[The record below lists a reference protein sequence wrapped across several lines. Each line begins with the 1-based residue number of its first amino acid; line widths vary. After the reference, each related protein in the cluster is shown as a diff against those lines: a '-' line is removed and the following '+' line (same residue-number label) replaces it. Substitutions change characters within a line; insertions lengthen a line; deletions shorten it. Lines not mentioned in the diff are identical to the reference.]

1 MKAKLSTKARTLK
14 LLSQSKKFN
23 IPKLFFFKVGLLKKQ
38 KKKII
43 LNILKRFKSEKII
56 LRSSA
61 LDEDLK
67 TLSNAGKY
75 DSVIVEYLNYKNVEK
90 GLDKILKKLKSLQD
104 EIIIQKF
111 ISKPEISGVV
121 FTRDI
126 NTNAPYYIINYDKS
140 GKTNLVTSGKKNPT
154 QKTLN
159 VIKSLKY
166 TPREFSNL
174 LNILKKIEKFF
185 NEDRLDIEFA
195 IKSKK
200 IFIFQ
205 VRRLKDT
212 VSIDDKLFFS
222 SLTNIEKKIYKI
234 IHIKNPTLSG
244 TKSIL
249 SNMSDWN
256 PAEMIGAKSSPLAI
270 SLYSELITNEIWSKQ
285 RNNYG
290 YKDVSPNRL
299 MVNLFNHPYI
309 DLRTDFNSFFPKNLN
324 KRIEIICNDHFVD
337 KVKNNIDFHDKIEFK
352 VIPTCY
358 ELFDKEKINFLN
370 KNKIK
375 IYNLAL
381 KKLTEKIISQ
391 KPGLL
396 SDDLVKIKEL
406 EKNLLN
412 FQFNHPIQKIFFLI
426 NLCKKMGTLPFAGIA
441 RCAFISTK
449 ILRDIVSKKLM
460 SKEDLES
467 FYNDMNTI
475 THKFNLDLNKYKN
488 KKISK
493 KLFLKKY
500 GHLRPHTY
508 SILSK
513 NYSEGFNEYF
523 NNIKTNH
530 FKFNKFILSNKKKK
544 GINSLLKK
552 EFQISVNEFF
562 NFASKSIK
570 GREDAKFFFTKCIDK
585 IFSSLKEL
593 AKELN
598 INHNDLDYISIN
610 TILNSYNNLKVS
622 KLRFEIMNEIKN
634 NKIMSNISEAIKL
647 PDVITDLK
655 DIYYNYET
663 SLKGNYITRL
673 KITGKV
679 KKITKQALNQ
689 NKLKLDDHIIF
700 IENADP
706 GFDFLFSHNIKGIVT
721 KYGGANSHMAIRCM
735 ELNIPAVIGL
745 GKLNFN
751 FFSSADII
759 EINCNNSTINALK

>member
-1 MKAKLSTKARTLK
+1 MKN
-14 LLSQSKKFN
+14 Q
-23 IPKLFFFKVGLLKKQ
+23 
-38 KKKII
+38 
-43 LNILKRFKSEKII
+43 
-56 LRSSA
+56 
-61 LDEDLK
+61 
-67 TLSNAGKY
+67 SNAGKY
-75 DSVIVEYLNYKNVEK
+75 DSVIVEYLNYENVEK
-90 GLDKILKKLKSLQD
+90 GLNKILKKLKSSQD
-104 EIIIQKF
+104 EFIVQKL
-111 ISKPEISGVV
+111 ILKPEISGVA

-166 TPREFSNL
+166 TPKEFANL
-174 LNILKKIEKFF
+174 LKILKKLEKFF
-185 NEDRLDIEFA
+185 NEDRLDVEFA
-195 IKSKK
+195 IKNKK
-200 IFIFQ
+200 IYIFQ
-205 VRRLKDT
+205 VRNLKNT
-212 VSIDDKLFFS
+212 VSINDKLFFS
-222 SLTNIEKKIYKI
+222 SLTNIEKKIHKI
-234 IHIKNPTLSG
+234 IHTKNPTLSG
-244 TKSIL
+244 TKSVL

-256 PAEMIGAKSSPLAI
+256 PAEMIGSNSTPLAI

-285 RNNYG
+285 RDNYG

-324 KRIEIICNDHFVD
+324 KKIEIICNDYFVD
-337 KVKNNIDFHDKIEFK
+337 KLRNNLSFHDKIEFK
-352 VIPTCY
+352 VIPTCF
-358 ELFDKEKINFLN
+358 ELFEKKKLNFLG
-370 KNKIK
+370 KNEFK
-375 IYNLAL
+375 IYNSAL
-381 KKLTEKIISQ
+381 KNITKEILSQ
-391 KPGLL
+391 KNGFL
-396 SDDLVKIKEL
+396 SNDIIKIKEL
-406 EKNLLN
+406 EKNLIN
-412 FQFNHPIQKIFFLI
+412 FQFKHSIQKIFFLI

-449 ILRDIVSKKLM
+449 ILRDMVSKKLM
-460 SKEDLES
+460 SKDDLES

-475 THKFNLDLNKYKN
+475 TRKFNLDLNKYKN

-500 GHLRPHTY
+500 GHLRPLTY
-508 SILSK
+508 SISSK
-513 NYSEGFNEYF
+513 NYREGFNKYF
-523 NNIKTNH
+523 NNLKINH
-530 FKFNKFILSNKKKK
+530 LKFKKFTLNKKKK
-544 GINSLLKK
+544 KRINILLKK
-552 EFQISVNEFF
+552 EFKISEIEFF
-562 NFASKSIK
+562 NFASESIK
-570 GREDAKFFFTKCIDK
+570 GREYSKFVFTKCIDE
-585 IFSSLKEL
+585 IFSSLKDL

-598 INHNDLDYISIN
+598 MNHNDLEYMSID

-622 KLRFEIMNEIKN
+622 KLKYEIKNEIKN
-634 NKIMSNISEAIKL
+634 NKIMSSISDTIKL

-663 SLKGNYITRL
+663 SLKGNYITRSTA
-673 KITGKV
+673 IGKV
-679 KKITKQALNQ
+679 KKITKQVLNQ
-689 NKLKLDDHIIF
+689 KKLKLDDHIIF

>member
-14 LLSQSKKFN
+14 LLNESKKFN
-23 IPKLFFFKVGLLKKQ
+23 IPKLFFFKVGSIKKQ

-67 TLSNAGKY
+67 TVSNAGKY
-75 DSVIVEYLNYKNVEK
+75 DSVIVEYLNYKNIEK
-90 GLDKILKKLKSLQD
+90 GLNKIVKKLKSLQD

-154 QKTLN
+154 QKTIN

-166 TPREFSNL
+166 TPREFLNL
-174 LNILKKIEKFF
+174 LKILQKIEKFF
-185 NEDRLDIEFA
+185 NEDRLDVEFA
-195 IKSKK
+195 IKGKK

-234 IHIKNPTLSG
+234 IHTKNSTLSG

-324 KRIEIICNDHFVD
+324 KNIEIICNDHFVD
-337 KVKNNIDFHDKIEFK
+337 EVKNNINFHDKIEFK

-358 ELFDKEKINFLN
+358 ELFDKKKLNFLN
-370 KNKIK
+370 KNKVK
-375 IYNLAL
+375 IYNSAL

-391 KPGLL
+391 NPEFL
-396 SDDLVKIKEL
+396 SKDLIKIKEL

-412 FQFNHPIQKIFFLI
+412 FQFNHPIQEIFFLT

-467 FYNDMNTI
+467 FYNSMNTI
-475 THKFNLDLNKYKN
+475 TRKFNLDLNKYKN

-500 GHLRPHTY
+500 GHLRPLTY

-513 NYSEGFNEYF
+513 NYSDGFNEYF
-523 NNIKTNH
+523 NNIKINH
-530 FKFNKFILSNKKKK
+530 FKSSRFILKNKKKK
-544 GINSLLKK
+544 SINKLLKK
-552 EFQISVNEFF
+552 EFKISATEFF
-562 NFASKSIK
+562 DFASKSIK

-585 IFSSLKEL
+585 IFSSLKDL

-598 INHNDLDYISIN
+598 MNYNDLDYISIN

-622 KLRFEIMNEIKN
+622 KLRLEIMNEIKS
-634 NKIMSNISEAIKL
+634 NKIMSNISDAIKL

-673 KITGKV
+673 KVTGKV

-689 NKLKLDDHIIF
+689 KKLKLDNHIVF

-706 GFDFLFSHNIKGIVT
+706 GFDFLFSHNIKGLVT

-751 FFSSADII
+751 FFSSTNII
-759 EINCNNSTINALK
+759 EINCNNSTINVLK

>member
-1 MKAKLSTKARTLK
+1 MKAKLSTKARTLN

-23 IPKLFFFKVGLLKKQ
+23 IPKLFFFKVGLLKT
-38 KKKII
+38 KKKTII
-43 LNILKRFKSEKII
+43 LNILRRFKSEKII

-67 TLSNAGKY
+67 NQSNAGKY
-75 DSVIVEYLNYKNVEK
+75 DSVIVEYLNYENVEK
-90 GLDKILKKLKSLQD
+90 GLNKILKKLKSSQD
-104 EIIIQKF
+104 EFIVQKL
-111 ISKPEISGVV
+111 ILKPEISGVA

-166 TPREFSNL
+166 TPKEFANL
-174 LNILKKIEKFF
+174 LKILKKLEKFF
-185 NEDRLDIEFA
+185 NEDRLDVEFA
-195 IKSKK
+195 IKNKK
-200 IFIFQ
+200 IYIFQ
-205 VRRLKDT
+205 VRNLKNT
-212 VSIDDKLFFS
+212 VSINDKLFFS
-222 SLTNIEKKIYKI
+222 SLTNIEKKIHKI
-234 IHIKNPTLSG
+234 IHTKNPTLSG
-244 TKSIL
+244 TKSVL

-256 PAEMIGAKSSPLAI
+256 PAEMIGSNSTPLAI

-285 RNNYG
+285 RDNYG

-324 KRIEIICNDHFVD
+324 KKIEIVCNDYFVD
-337 KVKNNIDFHDKIEFK
+337 KLRNNLSFHDKIEFK
-352 VIPTCY
+352 VIPTCF
-358 ELFDKEKINFLN
+358 ELFEKKKLNFLS
-370 KNKIK
+370 KNEFK
-375 IYNLAL
+375 IYNSAL
-381 KKLTEKIISQ
+381 KSLTKEILSQ
-391 KPGLL
+391 KNGFL
-396 SDDLVKIKEL
+396 SNDIIKIKEL
-406 EKNLLN
+406 EKNLIN
-412 FQFNHPIQKIFFLI
+412 FQFKHSIQKIFFLI

-449 ILRDIVSKKLM
+449 ILRDMVSKKLM
-460 SKEDLES
+460 SKDDLES

-475 THKFNLDLNKYKN
+475 TRKFNLDLNKYKN

-500 GHLRPHTY
+500 GHLRPLTY
-508 SILSK
+508 SISSK
-513 NYSEGFNEYF
+513 NYREGFNKYF
-523 NNIKTNH
+523 NNLKINH
-530 FKFNKFILSNKKKK
+530 LKFKKFSLNKKKK
-544 GINSLLKK
+544 KRINILLKK
-552 EFQISVNEFF
+552 EFKISEIEFF
-562 NFASKSIK
+562 NFASESIK
-570 GREDAKFFFTKCIDK
+570 GREYSKFVFTKCIDE
-585 IFSSLKEL
+585 IFSSLKDL

-598 INHNDLDYISIN
+598 MNHNDLEYMSID

-622 KLRFEIMNEIKN
+622 KLKYEIKNEIKN
-634 NKIMSNISEAIKL
+634 NKIMSSISDTIKL

-663 SLKGNYITRL
+663 SLKGNYITRSTV
-673 KITGKV
+673 IGKV

-689 NKLKLDDHIIF
+689 KKLKLDNHIVF

-706 GFDFLFSHNIKGIVT
+706 GFDFLFSHDIKGLVT

-735 ELNIPAVIGL
+735 ELNIPAIIGI
-745 GKLNFN
+745 GKVNFN
-751 FFSSADII
+751 FFSSSNLI
-759 EINCNNSTINALK
+759 EINCNNSKINVLK

>member
-1 MKAKLSTKARTLK
+1 MKAKLSTKARTLN

-23 IPKLFFFKVGLLKKQ
+23 IPKLVFFKVGLLKT
-38 KKKII
+38 KKKTII
-43 LNILKRFKSEKII
+43 LNILRRFKSEKII

-67 TLSNAGKY
+67 NQSNAGKY
-75 DSVIVEYLNYKNVEK
+75 DSVIVEYLNYENVEK
-90 GLDKILKKLKSLQD
+90 GLNKILKKLKSSQD
-104 EIIIQKF
+104 EFIVQKL
-111 ISKPEISGVV
+111 ILKPEISGVA

-166 TPREFSNL
+166 TPKEFANL
-174 LNILKKIEKFF
+174 LKILKKLEKFF
-185 NEDRLDIEFA
+185 NEDRLDVEFA
-195 IKSKK
+195 IKNKK
-200 IFIFQ
+200 IYIFQ
-205 VRRLKDT
+205 VRNLKNT
-212 VSIDDKLFFS
+212 VSINDKLFFS
-222 SLTNIEKKIYKI
+222 SLTNIEKKIHKI
-234 IHIKNPTLSG
+234 IHTKNPTLSG
-244 TKSIL
+244 TKSVL

-256 PAEMIGAKSSPLAI
+256 PAEMIGSNSTPLAI

-285 RNNYG
+285 RDNYG

-324 KRIEIICNDHFVD
+324 KKIEIICNDYFVD
-337 KVKNNIDFHDKIEFK
+337 KLRNNLSFHDKIEFK
-352 VIPTCY
+352 VIPTCF
-358 ELFDKEKINFLN
+358 ELFEKKKLNFLG
-370 KNKIK
+370 KNEFK
-375 IYNLAL
+375 IYNSAL
-381 KKLTEKIISQ
+381 KNITKEILSQ
-391 KPGLL
+391 KNGFL
-396 SDDLVKIKEL
+396 SNDIIKIKEL
-406 EKNLLN
+406 EKNLIN
-412 FQFNHPIQKIFFLI
+412 FQFKHSIQKIFFLI

-449 ILRDIVSKKLM
+449 ILRDMVSKKLM
-460 SKEDLES
+460 SKDDLES

-475 THKFNLDLNKYKN
+475 TRKFNLDLNKYKN

-500 GHLRPHTY
+500 GHLRPLTY
-508 SILSK
+508 SISSK
-513 NYSEGFNEYF
+513 NYREGFNKYF
-523 NNIKTNH
+523 NNLKINH
-530 FKFNKFILSNKKKK
+530 LKFKKFTLNKKKK
-544 GINSLLKK
+544 KRINILLKK
-552 EFQISVNEFF
+552 EFKISEIEFF
-562 NFASKSIK
+562 NFASESIK
-570 GREDAKFFFTKCIDK
+570 GREYSKFVFTKCIDE
-585 IFSSLKEL
+585 IFSSLKDL

-598 INHNDLDYISIN
+598 MNHNDLEYMSID

-622 KLRFEIMNEIKN
+622 KLKYEIKNEIKN
-634 NKIMSNISEAIKL
+634 NKIMSSISDTIKL

-663 SLKGNYITRL
+663 SLKGNYITRSTA
-673 KITGKV
+673 IGKV
-679 KKITKQALNQ
+679 KKITKQVLNQ
-689 NKLKLDDHIIF
+689 KKLKLDDHIIF

-735 ELNIPAVIGL
+735 ELNIPAIIGL